1 MFDVDLGVILTY
13 TLCDFLKMQTLCS
26 IFEYYYFV
34 SIVIYNRHI
43 FTYKSYII
51 LLESHSDV
59 RVACDC
65 QNTSSHSNH
74 R

>member
-1 MFDVDLGVILTY
+1 
-13 TLCDFLKMQTLCS
+13 MQTLCS
-26 IFEYYYFV
+26 VFEYYYFV